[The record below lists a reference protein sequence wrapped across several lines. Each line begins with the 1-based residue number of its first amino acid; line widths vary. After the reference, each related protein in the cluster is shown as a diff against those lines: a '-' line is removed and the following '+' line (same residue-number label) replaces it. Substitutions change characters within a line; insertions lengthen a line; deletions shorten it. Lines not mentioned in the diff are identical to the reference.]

1 MNIIPMKNLKG
12 ENMLPK
18 EKIYHDKALKVIEN
32 LKKRNMDG
40 IYCETSSLAVAS
52 ITKMIPQ
59 GALVGLGGSE
69 SIIESGLVDGLRKLD
84 IRLLDRY
91 KEGVTKEEVNKM
103 RREGLLSDIFIT
115 SSNAVTVDGK
125 LVNIDGTGNRVAAM
139 IYGPS
144 KVIFLVGMNKVVRTL
159 EDAISRIKNHTAPL
173 NAVRV
178 GVETPCYHL
187 GYCNDPHCHPPN
199 RICSQIVIIEAN
211 MIPGRIMVVLVGEE
225 LGF

>member
-1 MNIIPMKNLKG
+1 MSI
-12 ENMLPK
+12 K
-18 EKIYHDKALKVIEN
+18 EKIFQEKAKRVIES

-40 IYCETSSLAVAS
+40 MYCPTSAQAVDE
-52 ITKMIPQ
+52 ILKMIPD

-69 SIIESGLVDGLRKLD
+69 SIIESGLVEALRKRD

-91 KEGVTKEEVNKM
+91 RPGVGKEDVEAM
-103 RREGLLSDIFIT
+103 RREGLLSDVYIAST
-115 SSNAVTVDGK
+115 NALTVDGK

-139 IYGPS
+139 IFGPK
-144 KVIFLVGMNKVVRTL
+144 KVILLAGMNKVVRTV
-159 EDAISRIKNHTAPL
+159 EEAISRVRNHAAPL

-178 GVETPCYHL
+178 GKKTPCSHL

-199 RICSQIVIIEAN
+199 RICSQLVVLESSIT
-211 MIPGRIMVVLVGEE
+211 PGRVTVVLVGED

>member
-1 MNIIPMKNLKG
+1 
-12 ENMLPK
+12 MLPK
-18 EKIYHDKALKVIEN
+18 EKIYREKALKVIEN

-40 IYCETSSLAVAS
+40 IYYESSQQAVGE
-52 ITKMIPQ
+52 IIKMIPQ
-59 GALVGLGGSE
+59 GSLVGLGGSE
-69 SIIESGLVDGLRKLD
+69 TIIESGLVEELRKLD
-84 IRLLDRY
+84 IHLLDRY
-91 KEGVTKEEVNKM
+91 KKGIAKEEVNKM
-103 RREGLLSDIFIT
+103 RREALLSDIFIT
-115 SSNAVTVDGK
+115 SSNAVTVDGR

-144 KVIFLVGMNKVVRTL
+144 KVIFLVGMNKIVRTL
-159 EDAISRIKNHTAPL
+159 EDALSRIKNHTAPL

-199 RICSQIVIIEAN
+199 RICSQVVIIEAN
-211 MIPGRIMVVLVGEE
+211 PTPGRIMVVLVGKE

>member
-1 MNIIPMKNLKG
+1 
-12 ENMLPK
+12 MLPK
-18 EKIYHDKALKVIEN
+18 EKIYREKEQKVIEN
-32 LKKRNMDG
+32 LKKRNMNG
-40 IYCETSSLAVAS
+40 IYCENSAQGVAE
-52 ITKMIPQ
+52 IVKMIPQ
-59 GALVGLGGSE
+59 NSLVGLGGSE
-69 SIIESGLVDGLRKLD
+69 SIMESGLIEELRKLD

-91 KEGVTKEEVNKM
+91 KEGLSKEEINKM
-103 RREGLLSDIFIT
+103 RREALLSDVFIT

-125 LVNIDGTGNRVAAM
+125 LVNIDGTGNRVAAV

-159 EDAISRIKNHTAPL
+159 EEAISRIKNHAAPL

-187 GYCNDPHCHPPN
+187 GCCNEPHCFPPN
-199 RICSQIVIIEAN
+199 RICSQVVIIETN
-211 MIPGRIMVVLVGEE
+211 STPGRIMVVLVGDE